1 MRANFV
7 LSEVRT
13 GLRRNLTMTIAMV
26 LTTAISLGL
35 LGAGLLIA
43 REINQTKQIYYN
55 KIEVSVFLQDTATT
69 AQKNAIEAKL
79 KSSPEVQTVAYETK
93 AEAYKRFKKLFAEQQ
108 TLVSQTP
115 PSDLPASFRVKL
127 KNPEHYPIIAREFPS
142 NKNGVDVV
150 QDDGS
155 VLNKLFSLLN
165 AMRNATIAVAII
177 QALAALLLISNTIQV
192 AAFTRRTETG
202 IMRLVGASRWYT
214 QLPFILEAAF
224 AGLIGAVLAVIGL
237 GVGKKLFIEKTSLGD
252 VIKSG
257 ILRPVDWTSIFV
269 ISPVLVGVGVLLA
282 SVAAYF
288 TLRLYVR
295 L

>member
-1 MRANFV
+1 
-7 LSEVRT
+7 
-13 GLRRNLTMTIAMV
+13 MTIAMV

-43 REINQTKQIYYN
+43 REISQTKQIYYN
-55 KIEVSVFLQDTATT
+55 KIEVSVFLQDNVTT
-69 AQKNAIEAKL
+69 AQKSAIQAKL
-79 KSSPEVQTVAYETK
+79 KASPEVQTFSYETK
-93 AEAYKRFKKLFAEQQ
+93 AEAYKRFKKLFAEQPA
-108 TLVSQTP
+108 LVNTTP
-115 PSDLPASFRVKL
+115 SGDLPASFRVKL
-127 KNPEHYPIIAREFPS
+127 KNPEHYPIIAREFPGG
-142 NKNGVDVV
+142 KAGVDVV

-192 AAFTRRTETG
+192 AAFTRRAETG

-224 AGLIGAVLAVIGL
+224 AGFIGAVLAVVGL

-257 ILRPVDWTSIFV
+257 ILRPVGWNSIFV
-269 ISPVLVGVGVLLA
+269 ISPVLVAVGVLLA

>member
-43 REINQTKQIYYN
+43 REISQTKQIYYN
-55 KIEVSVFLQDTATT
+55 KIEVSVFLRDTATT

-79 KSSPEVQTVAYETK
+79 KASPEVQTVAYETK
-93 AEAYKRFKKLFAEQQ
+93 AEAYKRFKKLFSEQQ
-108 TLVSQTP
+108 SLVSQTP

-142 NKNGVDVV
+142 NQNGVDVV

-224 AGLIGAVLAVIGL
+224 AGFIGAALAVIGL

-282 SVAAYF
+282 SIAAYF

>member
-7 LSEVRT
+7 LSEVWT

-43 REINQTKQIYYN
+43 REISQTKQIYYD
-55 KIEVSVFLQDTATT
+55 KIEVSVFLQDKATA
-69 AQKNAIEAKL
+69 AQKSAIVAKL
-79 KSSPEVQTVAYETK
+79 KASPEVEAYSYETK

-108 TLVSQTP
+108 TLINQTP
-115 PSDLPASFRVKL
+115 SGDLPASYRVKL
-127 KNPEHYPIIAREFPS
+127 KNPEHYPIIAREFPQG
-142 NKNGVDVV
+142 KAGVDVV

-192 AAFTRRTETG
+192 AAFTRRAETG

-224 AGLIGAVLAVIGL
+224 AGFIGAVLAVVGL

-257 ILRPVDWTSIFV
+257 ILRPVDWNSIFV
-269 ISPVLVGVGVLLA
+269 ISPVLVAVGVLLA
-282 SVAAYF
+282 SIAAYF

>member
-1 MRANFV
+1 M
-7 LSEVRT
+7 SEVGT
-13 GLRRNLTMTIAMV
+13 GLRRNLTMTIAMI

-43 REINQTKQIYYN
+43 REISQTKEIYYN
-55 KIEVSVFLQDTATT
+55 KIEVSVFLRDSATT

-79 KSSPEVQTVAYETK
+79 KASPEVETVSYETK
-93 AEAYKRFKKLFAEQQ
+93 AEAYKRFKKLFAEQP
-108 TLVSQTP
+108 TLVNQTP
-115 PSDLPASFRVKL
+115 AGDLPASFRVKL
-127 KNPEHYPIIAREFPS
+127 KNPEHYPIIAREFPN
-142 NKNGVDVV
+142 NKHGVDVV

-192 AAFTRRTETG
+192 AAFTRRAETG

-224 AGLIGAVLAVIGL
+224 AGFIGAVLAVIGL

-269 ISPVLVGVGVLLA
+269 ISPVLLGVGVLLA
-282 SVAAYF
+282 SIAAYF

>member
-7 LSEVRT
+7 FSEVWT

-43 REINQTKQIYYN
+43 REISQTKQIYYN
-55 KIEVSVFLQDTATT
+55 DIEVAVYLKDSITP
-69 AQKNAIEAKL
+69 AQKAAIEEKL
-79 KSSPEVQTVAYETK
+79 KNSSEVKSFTYEDK
-93 AEAYKRFKKLFAEQQ
+93 AAAYKRFKKLFSQQ
-108 TLVSQTP
+108 QILVQQTP
-115 PSDLPASFRVKL
+115 PSYLPASFQVKL
-127 KNPEHYPIIAREFPS
+127 KNPEHFPVIAKEFPS
-142 NKNGVDVV
+142 NKDGVDSV
-150 QDDGS
+150 QDQAAI
-155 VLNKLFSLLN
+155 LNKLFNLLN
-165 AMRNATIAVAII
+165 GMRNATIAIAIV
-177 QALAALLLISNTIQV
+177 QACAALLLISNTIQI
-192 AAFTRRTETG
+192 AAYTRRTETG

-214 QLPFILEAAF
+214 QMPFILEAAF
-224 AGLIGAVLAVIGL
+224 AGLIGAILAIVGL
-237 GVGKKLFIEKTSLGD
+237 GVTKKLFVERSLGS

-257 ILRPVDWTSIFV
+257 VLRPVGWSDIAIV
-269 ISPVLVGVGVLLA
+269 SPVLMAVGVLLA